1 MRIKYLII
9 VMSLMPLAASAE
21 GGEAKKSQNF
31 VTKSLMWV
39 KTLIDSMAVASIDRS
54 YIEQPK
60 LPWAVELRTS
70 ISQSYMK
77 VSSDWPLPEGNTL
90 KFDALSDNGFSTS
103 VGAWVGYRGYG
114 FGLSK
119 ELSSGSGSTLS
130 FGAMGGSFGINLRIN
145 SYRSHQPE
153 VSIDVDVAG
162 EKFSDRDKVDLDDP
176 IDVRT
181 LFIDGYYMFNG
192 KHFSYAAAYDQS
204 LIQRRSAGSLVAGL
218 MYFHS
223 KMAYDDQS
231 NWPLILL
238 TNDEGRVTF
247 TQANI
252 GAGYAYNWVPAK
264 GWLVSGMVMPM
275 LTFYNRMN
283 SYTYDILT
291 QDGRDLFQLSD
302 EELEHLY
309 EDEEAYRSV
318 VVKESGVNSTR
329 NKVGWNFDA
338 RLSVVYNWKRTY
350 LRVYG
355 HYNRFHYDND
365 ESAGRLVEWHV
376 YASLGYRF

>member
-9 VMSLMPLAASAE
+9 VISLMPLAASAE

-31 VTKSLMWV
+31 VAKSLMWV

-218 MYFHS
+218 MYYHS
-223 KMAYDDQS
+223 RVSYDDDS
-231 NWPLILL
+231 NWPMVQLMNCVGKTKL
-238 TNDEGRVTF
+238 TQGS
-247 TQANI
+247 I
-252 GAGYAYNWVPAK
+252 GLGYAYNWVLAR
-264 GWLVSGMVMPM
+264 GWLVSAQAMPM
-275 LTFYNRMN
+275 LALYNRMN
-283 SYTYDILT
+283 VYTYSLIGE
-291 QDGRDLFQLSD
+291 DGLPFEKSENEYD
-302 EELEHLY
+302 EYTLVEK
-309 EDEEAYRSV
+309 DVTKTNNRV
-318 VVKESGVNSTR
+318 T
-329 NKVGWNFDA
+329 WNFDA
-338 RLSVVYNWKRTY
+338 RFCVCYNWSRWY
-350 LRVYG
+350 VRAYA
-355 HYNRFHYDND
+355 HYNRFSYSND
-365 ESAGRLVEWHV
+365 DEKGRLTDWTA
-376 YASLGYRF
+376 YASLGFRF